1 MFELGDFC
9 SNAQRKMREKLR
21 SASGRSDQGVSNIE
35 VLDGAGSS
43 HVTITIQ
50 IGEIKMHSR
59 AASFVVGAVLVSVLV
74 VAGTAA
80 VIAAPERSAA
90 QEKVAFG
97 VTQVFIRNGEY
108 SPSSIEVLLGTV
120 VTWTNQDNVPHGVVI
135 SPVVISSQDIW
146 QSGPLYR
153 GESFTYTFTS
163 RGTFSYRCSEH
174 PDMLGTVLVT

>member
-1 MFELGDFC
+1 
-9 SNAQRKMREKLR
+9 MR
-21 SASGRSDQGVSNIE
+21 
-35 VLDGAGSS
+35 
-43 HVTITIQ
+43 
-50 IGEIKMHSR
+50 SR
-59 AASFVVGAVLVSVLV
+59 AAWFVVGAVLVSILA

-80 VIAAPERSAA
+80 VIAAPERSASH
-90 QEKVAFG
+90 EKVAFG
-97 VTQVFIRNGEY
+97 VTHVYIRNGEY

-135 SPVVISSQDIW
+135 SPVVTSSQDVW

-174 PDMLGTVLVT
+174 PDMLGTVIVT